1 MAATFFGPSSA
12 PLCDPFVL
20 LCSMPRA
27 KAMVLRRPAARRRP
41 VAHLSDL
48 APYVPSPGEVA
59 QHIDS
64 HYLSSTSL
72 ADISFIL
79 PSRIQWGPP
88 DPGFRPTFISMCRD
102 IAIFGSRLHDM
113 HTQYEIYGTQSA
125 LIERLEAQANLRAV
139 EAWYRRYFPQMFSFE
154 DAHPEGCDHACS

>member
-1 MAATFFGPSSA
+1 
-12 PLCDPFVL
+12 
-20 LCSMPRA
+20 
-27 KAMVLRRPAARRRP
+27 MVLRRPAARRRP

>member
-1 MAATFFGPSSA
+1 
-12 PLCDPFVL
+12 
-20 LCSMPRA
+20 MPRA

-41 VAHLSDL
+41 VAHLSDR
-48 APYVPSPGEVA
+48 APYVLSLVEVA

-64 HYLSSTSL
+64 NYLAWPSTSL
-72 ADISFIL
+72 VDISFIL

-88 DPGFRPTFISMCRD
+88 DPGFRPTFISMCRV
-102 IAIFGSRLHDM
+102 IAIFGSRFHDM
-113 HTQYEIYGTQSA
+113 HMQYEIYGTQSA

-154 DAHPEGCDHACS
+154 DAHPEGCDHAHPPSCLGGVCS